1 MPDTR
6 DYVLYDSIY
15 MKSNTR
21 QKLSMAID
29 VRIVIT
35 LVGESLGG
43 DMSW

>member
-6 DYVLYDSIY
+6 DYILYDSIY
-15 MKSNTR
+15 MKPNTQ